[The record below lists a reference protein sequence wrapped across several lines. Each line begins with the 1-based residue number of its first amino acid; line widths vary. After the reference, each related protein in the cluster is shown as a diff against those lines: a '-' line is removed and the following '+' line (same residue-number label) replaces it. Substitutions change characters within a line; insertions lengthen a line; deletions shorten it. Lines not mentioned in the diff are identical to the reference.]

1 MALTGPSA
9 AVVCTVLHFMRPVF
23 QCGHASSTAAHNAI
37 CRIDRVR
44 SILTYPAQ
52 LLFLLCKLVQITCN
66 KWNSMSFLSRLQNI
80 FTPPSTGDPD
90 LDDTRPGFEWNQNV
104 RIVLAM
110 IIVIISAFVVFW
122 ILS

>member
-52 LLFLLCKLVQITCN
+52 LLFLLGKQAQTTCN
-66 KWNSMSFLSRLQNI
+66 KWNFMSFFSWIQSI

-90 LDDTRPGFEWNQNV
+90 LDDTRPGFEWNQNA
-104 RIVLAM
+104 RIVLA
-110 IIVIISAFVVFW
+110 IIVVIISAFVVFW

>member
-1 MALTGPSA
+1 
-9 AVVCTVLHFMRPVF
+9 
-23 QCGHASSTAAHNAI
+23 
-37 CRIDRVR
+37 
-44 SILTYPAQ
+44 
-52 LLFLLCKLVQITCN
+52 
-66 KWNSMSFLSRLQNI
+66 MSFLSWLQNI

-110 IIVIISAFVVFW
+110 IIVIISAFAVFW

>member
-1 MALTGPSA
+1 MRRRITFGKCRALA
-9 AVVCTVLHFMRPVF
+9 
-23 QCGHASSTAAHNAI
+23 
-37 CRIDRVR
+37 
-44 SILTYPAQ
+44 ILTYPAQ
-52 LLFLLCKLVQITCN
+52 LLFLLCKLVQTTCN
-66 KWNSMSFLSRLQNI
+66 KWNSRSFLSWLQNI

>member
-1 MALTGPSA
+1 M
-9 AVVCTVLHFMRPVF
+9 
-23 QCGHASSTAAHNAI
+23 
-37 CRIDRVR
+37 CRTQG
-44 SILTYPAQ
+44 ILTYPAQ
-52 LLFLLCKLVQITCN
+52 LVFLLCKHTQKTRN
-66 KWNSMSFLSRLQNI
+66 NWNFMSFFSWMQNL

>member
-1 MALTGPSA
+1 MPCTRHFDISCAIVILALQA
-9 AVVCTVLHFMRPVF
+9 RANNLQQVEFHV
-23 QCGHASSTAAHNAI
+23 
-37 CRIDRVR
+37 
-44 SILTYPAQ
+44 
-52 LLFLLCKLVQITCN
+52 
-66 KWNSMSFLSRLQNI
+66 FLSWLQNI

>member
-1 MALTGPSA
+1 
-9 AVVCTVLHFMRPVF
+9 
-23 QCGHASSTAAHNAI
+23 
-37 CRIDRVR
+37 
-44 SILTYPAQ
+44 
-52 LLFLLCKLVQITCN
+52 
-66 KWNSMSFLSRLQNI
+66 MSFLSWLQNI
-80 FTPPSTGDPD
+80 FTPPSTGDLD